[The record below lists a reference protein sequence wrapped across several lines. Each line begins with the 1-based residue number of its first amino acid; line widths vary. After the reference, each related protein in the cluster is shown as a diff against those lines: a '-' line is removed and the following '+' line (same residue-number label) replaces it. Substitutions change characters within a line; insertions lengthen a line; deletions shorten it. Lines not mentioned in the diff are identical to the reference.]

1 MDSNKIRY
9 SGEIIDA
16 VWSKAREVEGL
27 NPDMFRLDQCGA
39 LIMRDKLGKANP
51 FGWVPGLVYPEKL
64 GGDDRVENLRAMHYM
79 NDRSKR
85 DDYPSYTGVVVF
97 NGKENV
103 ETVRNVTVCRR
114 LRDEIRKIYG
124 NQSSDI

>member
-27 NPDMFRLDQCGA
+27 NPDMFRLDPVGA

-51 FGWVPGLVYPEKL
+51 FGWVISFVYPEKL
-64 GGDDRVENLRAMHYM
+64 GGDDRVENLRAMHYL

-97 NGKENV
+97 DGKENV
-103 ETVRNVTVCRR
+103 ETVKNVTVRRR
-114 LRDEIRKIYG
+114 LRDEIRKNYG
-124 NQSSDI
+124 KLASDI

>member
-1 MDSNKIRY
+1 MDKCKVSDDIV
-9 SGEIIDA
+9 DA
-16 VWSKAREVEGL
+16 VWSKAREAEGL
-27 NPDMFRLDQCGA
+27 NPDMFRLDPCGA
-39 LIMRDKLGKANP
+39 LIMRDKLGKVNP
-51 FGWVPGLVYPEKL
+51 FGWVLGLVYPESL
-64 GGDDRVENLRAMHYM
+64 GGDDRVENMRVMHYM

-124 NQSSDI
+124 NQASDI

>member
-1 MDSNKIRY
+1 MDGSNMRY
-9 SGEIIDA
+9 SDETVDA
-16 VWSKAREVEGL
+16 VWSKAREAEGL
-27 NPDMFRLDQCGA
+27 NPDMFRLDPCGA

-51 FGWVPGLVYPEKL
+51 FGWVLGLVYPENL

-97 NGKENV
+97 DGKENV
-103 ETVRNVTVCRR
+103 ETIRNVTVCRR

-124 NQSSDI
+124 NRISDT

>member
-1 MDSNKIRY
+1 MDSSNMRY

-27 NPDMFRLDQCGA
+27 NPDMVRLEPVGA

-51 FGWVPGLVYPEKL
+51 FGWVIGLVYPEKL

-103 ETVRNVTVCRR
+103 DTIRNVTV
-114 LRDEIRKIYG
+114 
-124 NQSSDI
+124 